1 MSGEPGV
8 DNGRRISGG
17 GRNVEKVGWLR
28 CGGSWVRWGQRME
41 VGSGGQRRVA
51 TICCP
56 GGGRRGDGGSLP
68 VPTTGLPPSH
78 RPRIDATVGFH
89 QHHLK
94 LNLIKLFNCHF
105 SPVCQNM
112 AKKNFVLREK
122 GNFGNK
128 ISLIFTDWVFST
140 QSVPF
145 LFAPKIYQNLQQTL
159 VGFCWEITPSI
170 PNPFTG
176 CI

>member
-1 MSGEPGV
+1 
-8 DNGRRISGG
+8 
-17 GRNVEKVGWLR
+17 
-28 CGGSWVRWGQRME
+28 ME

-89 QHHLK
+89 QHDLK
-94 LNLIKLFNCHF
+94 LNLIKLFIWHF

-112 AKKNFVLREK
+112 AKKKLCIERK
-122 GNFGNK
+122 RK
-128 ISLIFTDWVFST
+128 LW
-140 QSVPF
+140 Q
-145 LFAPKIYQNLQQTL
+145 QNLTDFHRL
-159 VGFCWEITPSI
+159 SFFHTVCSI
-170 PNPFTG
+170 PFCTQNLPKSATNISWVLLGNYSLHPESFYGLYLKKT
-176 CI
+176 

>member
-1 MSGEPGV
+1 MSGESGV

-94 LNLIKLFNCHF
+94 LNLIKLFNWHF

-112 AKKNFVLREK
+112 AKKTLYWEK
-122 GNFGNK
+122 K
-128 ISLIFTDWVFST
+128 ETLATKSHWFSPIKFFFP
-140 QSVPF
+140 QSVSF
-145 LFAPKIYQNLQQTL
+145 LVCTQKLQQTL